1 MRSLLTSLL
10 IGLAMI
16 LLLSSIK
23 LDEALAATSVEAS
36 YCPSLIFRRVAEAAT
51 MLWMIAIVV
60 NYAVLSRR
68 NKHLTAISVESSIIG
83 SVSHYAWLLG
93 IGSCIGSVK
102 TYIEV
107 TILPLIYFIKIGEGY
122 STAFLDIGQ
131 LMILYSIVELV
142 RGIVPRTV
150 LRTRRTHVRART
162 VS

>member
-10 IGLAMI
+10 IGLVVM
-16 LLLSSIK
+16 LLLSSIR
-23 LDEALAATSVEAS
+23 LDEALAMTNVEAS
-36 YCPSLIFRRVAEAAT
+36 YCPPLVFRWVAEAAT

-68 NKHLTAISVESSIIG
+68 SKHLTAISVESSVVG

-93 IGSCIGSVK
+93 IGSCVGSVK
-102 TYIEV
+102 THIEV
-107 TILPLIYFIKIGEGY
+107 TVLPLVYFVKTGEGY

-142 RGIVPRTV
+142 RGIAPRIV
-150 LRTRRTHVRART
+150 SRTRRTRVRART
-162 VS
+162 AS